1 MQPHAAP
8 TIINWRTEYENNT
21 ELWEKQ
27 CAKRWQRAGELIA
40 AGYRIIILPPLQKRA
55 LPRSFNMGIHQAF
68 TDQRTLRIHTGPGGE
83 HRSGNYGIVTGMG
96 TCVVLDLDQGEDQP
110 GEQALVGLESKY
122 SFFVP
127 RQCLVSTPSG
137 GTHIYLGYDAD
148 LAPRI
153 RPFGQ
158 AIGIDILSSNGEK
171 ACRHAVG
178 PESVSEHGIYQE
190 HPQFPLIAASL
201 LAEYQI
207 PAGLKKLIPAASNI
221 VDLQGKPVYAGTG
234 RGNES
239 VGTGDVYAKMA
250 LAEVIELLDTIPVK
264 ELSFDEWLR
273 IGMAIHHERDGEGF
287 ELWNEWS
294 AGDPDRYDVKACQSH
309 WETFDANKGGGV
321 TIGTAINTAQRFG
334 YRVKPAQHTL
344 STFDRIQAETPN
356 AYLGGQCRF
365 IRVTED
371 GEVQEMGIDDVKSW
385 YAGERIMIAGKPV
398 NPINA
403 FMAWPG
409 RIKHDR
415 FELCPPP
422 VKCPPTTVNVWRGY
436 RIEPA
441 KGDVSRYLELFNQ
454 MIPDD
459 VREWVHDW
467 FADLIKNTGIKPP
480 TALVFQG
487 PEGTGKNTLVD
498 VFRAMFKDYNPTHFV
513 STEQFVSRFNKHL
526 ARSVLAIVNEAVW
539 AGNHKHAS
547 ILKGYVSEDKFEL
560 EEKNIKSFQVR
571 NCTRFI
577 VMTNDEWSI
586 PAERTARRFCVCKI
600 EKVRPSSDP
609 WWKETKRILK
619 DKATVAAVMHWYRSR
634 TITHNLH
641 RVPETDA
648 LIDAKRI
655 TKHKFRPGDKAFVDV
670 TLHLVKKANAVE
682 RTQEDG
688 SRAYAISS
696 NMIKNAHLFATGNS
710 FGSDSWIWQYK
721 QWLERNLN
729 ITVSTAIKTKHKG
742 VQRQASLWP
751 PLQELVEALAMFEY
765 VTVEDIDTATVEWS
779 AEGIEW

>member
-1 MQPHAAP
+1 MPQPALAP
-8 TIINWRTEYENNT
+8 TNWRIEYENNT

-27 CAKRWQRAGELIA
+27 CAKRWRRAEELIT

-68 TDQRTLRIHTGPGGE
+68 SDLRTLRMHTAPGGD

-96 TCVVLDLDQGEDQP
+96 TCIVLDLDQGEDQP

-137 GTHIYLGYDAD
+137 GTHIYLAYDSD

-158 AIGIDILSSNGEK
+158 AIGIDILSSNGDK

-178 PESVSEHGIYQE
+178 PGSVTESGTYEENPNFPILSVS
-190 HPQFPLIAASL
+190 L
-201 LAEYQI
+201 LSEYQI
-207 PAGLKKLIPAASNI
+207 PAGLKKIIPTASNI
-221 VDLQGKPVYAGTG
+221 VDLKGKPVYAGSG

-239 VGTGDVYAKMA
+239 VGTDDVYTKMT
-250 LAEVIELLDTIPVK
+250 LADLIELLDSIPVK
-264 ELSFDEWLR
+264 DLSFDEWLR
-273 IGMAIHHERDGEGF
+273 VGMAIHRERDGDGF

-294 AGDPDRYDVKACQSH
+294 AGDPDRYNVKACQSH
-309 WETFDANKGGGV
+309 WETFDNNKVGGV
-321 TIGTAINTAQRFG
+321 TIGTAINIAQKHG

-344 STFDRIQAETPN
+344 SMLDRIQSETPN
-356 AYLGGQCRF
+356 AYLGGQCKF
-365 IRVTED
+365 IRVTAD
-371 GEVQEMGIDDVKSW
+371 GEVQEMGLEDVKSW
-385 YAGERIMIAGKPV
+385 YAGERILVNGRPT

-403 FMAWPG
+403 FMSWPG

-415 FELCPPP
+415 YELCPPP
-422 VKCPPTTVNVWRGY
+422 VKCPPTTVNVWQGY
-436 RIEPA
+436 NIEPT
-441 KGDVSRYLELFNQ
+441 KGDVSKYLELFDQ
-454 MIPDD
+454 MIPPDIRD
-459 VREWVHDW
+459 WVHDW
-467 FADLIKNTGIKPP
+467 FADLIQNTGIKPP

-487 PEGTGKNTLVD
+487 PEGTGKNTLID
-498 VFRAMFKDYNPTHFV
+498 VFRSMFKEHNTTHFV

-526 ARSVLAIVNEAVW
+526 ARSVLAVVNEAVW

-571 NCTRFI
+571 NCTRFV

-600 EKVRPSSDP
+600 DKARPSSDP
-609 WWKETKRILK
+609 WWKDTRRILK
-619 DKATVAAVMHWYRSR
+619 DKSTIAAVMHWYRSR
-634 TITHNLH
+634 TITNNLH

-655 TKHKFRPGDKAFVDV
+655 TKHKFRPGDKEFVDV
-670 TLHLVKKANAVE
+670 TLHLAKKAHAVE
-682 RTQEDG
+682 RVLEDG
-688 SRAYAISS
+688 SKGYAISS
-696 NMIKNAHLFATGNS
+696 NMIKNAYLFATGNS
-710 FGSDSWIWQYK
+710 FGSDSWIWRYK

-729 ITVSTAIKTKHKG
+729 ITVSAAIKTKHKS

-751 PLQELVEALAMFEY
+751 SLREVVKALAEFEY
-765 VTVEDIDTATVEWS
+765 VTIDDIDTATGEWTS
-779 AEGIEW
+779 DDIEW